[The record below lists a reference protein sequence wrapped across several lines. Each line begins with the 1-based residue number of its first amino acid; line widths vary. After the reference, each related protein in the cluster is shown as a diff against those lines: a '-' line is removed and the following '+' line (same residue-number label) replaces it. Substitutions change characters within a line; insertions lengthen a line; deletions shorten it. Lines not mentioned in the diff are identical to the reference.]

1 MGIPTI
7 SQFLEGILKEHLES
21 ACSLESRLFFISIC
35 SIRIPSRNRDIFEK
49 PLIVQDQLQSRM
61 RYIYTSSDD
70 EIDSIEDVDRV
81 PNLNPHAA
89 SFIPFSIQ
97 TPTGN
102 TRVIA
107 LF

>member
-1 MGIPTI
+1 M
-7 SQFLEGILKEHLES
+7 
-21 ACSLESRLFFISIC
+21 
-35 SIRIPSRNRDIFEK
+35 
-49 PLIVQDQLQSRM
+49 SRM

-97 TPTGN
+97 TPTG
-102 TRVIA
+102 TPGH
-107 LF
+107 